1 MDILL
6 VSGRS
11 RGPEPHP
18 SRELAAEL
26 ARDLACLDHRVRW
39 LCPVLRGGGP
49 AVQLPPGASFRPVV
63 SRPPRFRAVQN
74 STSDTPLDC
83 ALTEEIRREL
93 PDVVHVL
100 AFGGASSV
108 GLPWIADRLGVPV
121 VVSTSAH
128 ELLCHRG
135 TLINERGEDCTA
147 WNQPER
153 CVTCCMTAF
162 GGGLTEREARRG
174 RRLRFLGP
182 WSPYPQALAF
192 TSRLDLLVGA
202 LISATRV
209 LVDDVDQLQHLVG
222 AGVPARALRVVAP
235 GDVTAATLTALYRE
249 ANAAWA

>member
-11 RGPEPHP
+11 RGAEPHP

-26 ARDLACLDHRVRW
+26 ARDLAHLDHRVRW

-63 SRPPRFRAVQN
+63 SRPAPFRAVQK
-74 STSDTPLDC
+74 STSDVPLDC

-100 AFGGASSV
+100 AFGGSISA
-108 GLPWIADRLGVPV
+108 GLPWIAERLGVPV
-121 VVSTSAH
+121 VVSADAR

-147 WNQPER
+147 WNEPER

-162 GGGLTEREARRG
+162 AGGLTPREARRG
-174 RRLRFLGP
+174 HRLRFLGP
-182 WSPYPQALAF
+182 WSPYPQAFAF
-192 TSRLDLLVGA
+192 ASRLDVLVGA
-202 LISATRV
+202 LIPATRV
-209 LVDDVDQLQHLVG
+209 LVADEEQRQHLASV
-222 AGVPARALRVVAP
+222 GVPARALRVLASSEVSAESL
-235 GDVTAATLTALYRE
+235 VALYRE
-249 ANAAWA
+249 ASHAWT